1 MNDNVKVSFK
11 DGFRIMQL
19 TDLHLVRTGDGP
31 EQRELDM
38 IRNLIALER
47 PDFVAVTGDLSLS
60 DTSDCCYRV
69 FCDFMDSFGIPWA
82 YAMGNHDG
90 ELGPGYEALEQ
101 ILYWSS
107 TCLYRHG
114 MPHLASHGTYT
125 ITLVEGKGDPVW
137 VLYFLDTHAEGYL
150 SHEQKLWYL
159 ARRDEINRDAGR
171 TVPALT
177 FMHIPFR
184 EYQKVW
190 DAGAP
195 GIRMEGICAMGNDNG
210 MLRAMQEKGDM
221 RGVFVGH
228 DHVNDFAGMYN
239 GILLAYGRGSCNGEQ
254 YIGGIKRGG
263 YIYPG
268 YIPGCRMI
276 VLQRDSFETYVRLE
290 DGTLL
295 YKD

>member
-69 FCDFMDSFGIPWA
+69 FCDFMDGFGIPWA

-114 MPHLASHGTYT
+114 MPIWPATEPTPLPWWREKAILSGCC
-125 ITLVEGKGDPVW
+125 IFWIPMRKG
-137 VLYFLDTHAEGYL
+137 
-150 SHEQKLWYL
+150 
-159 ARRDEINRDAGR
+159 I
-171 TVPALT
+171 
-177 FMHIPFR
+177 
-184 EYQKVW
+184 
-190 DAGAP
+190 
-195 GIRMEGICAMGNDNG
+195 
-210 MLRAMQEKGDM
+210 
-221 RGVFVGH
+221 
-228 DHVNDFAGMYN
+228 
-239 GILLAYGRGSCNGEQ
+239 
-254 YIGGIKRGG
+254 
-263 YIYPG
+263 
-268 YIPGCRMI
+268 
-276 VLQRDSFETYVRLE
+276 
-290 DGTLL
+290 
-295 YKD
+295 

>member
-69 FCDFMDSFGIPWA
+69 FCDFMDGFGIPWA
-82 YAMGNHDG
+82 Y
-90 ELGPGYEALEQ
+90 
-101 ILYWSS
+101 
-107 TCLYRHG
+107 
-114 MPHLASHGTYT
+114 
-125 ITLVEGKGDPVW
+125 
-137 VLYFLDTHAEGYL
+137 
-150 SHEQKLWYL
+150 
-159 ARRDEINRDAGR
+159 
-171 TVPALT
+171 
-177 FMHIPFR
+177 
-184 EYQKVW
+184 
-190 DAGAP
+190 
-195 GIRMEGICAMGNDNG
+195 AMGNDNG

-276 VLQRDSFETYVRLE
+276 VLQRDGFETYVRLE